1 MTATGPVAVL
11 VAYLLGSVPFSY
23 LIVRIHRRLDLRTI
37 GSRSAGATNVLRASG
52 KWAALLALLLDV
64 AKGSAA
70 VVVARTLEVGSWWL
84 AAAAAAAVVGHV
96 FPLFLVFRGGK
107 GVATAAGV
115 LALLA
120 PWAGL
125 GALAVFIL
133 LVAWKRYVSL
143 GSISA
148 AASLPALVSAR
159 WWGGAFRDADGLD
172 YGPALLAGVSA
183 IAVLVTVKHRAN
195 LVRLRAGTESRLGA
209 RAAERSGASS
219 EAHAA
224 GEVGAGAKHGACD
237 RFGGVGR
244 KPPPAEAAE

>member
-11 VAYLLGSVPFSY
+11 LAYVLGSVPFSY
-23 LIVRIHRRLDLRTI
+23 LIVRLHRGIDVRTI

-64 AKGSAA
+64 AKGAAA
-70 VVVARTLEVGSWWL
+70 VVLAGTLGVGSWTL
-84 AAAAAAAVVGHV
+84 AAAALAAVAGHV

-115 LALLA
+115 LAVLA

-133 LVAWKRYVSL
+133 FVAWKRYVSL

-148 AASLPALVSAR
+148 AASLPVFASAR
-159 WWGGAFRDADGLD
+159 WWSGAFRDAEGQD
-172 YGPALLAGVSA
+172 YGPALLAAVSA
-183 IAVLVTVKHRAN
+183 IAVLVIFKHRAN
-195 LVRLRAGTESRLGA
+195 LVRLRAGAESRLGRKPQA
-209 RAAERSGASS
+209 S
-219 EAHAA
+219 EA
-224 GEVGAGAKHGACD
+224 GE
-237 RFGGVGR
+237 
-244 KPPPAEAAE
+244 

>member
-1 MTATGPVAVL
+1 MTSTGPIAVL
-11 VAYLLGSVPFSY
+11 VAYLLGSIPFSY
-23 LIVRIHRRLDLRTI
+23 LIVRIHRGIDVRTI

-64 AKGSAA
+64 AKGAAA
-70 VVVARTLEVGSWWL
+70 VVLAGTLEVGSWWL
-84 AAAAAAAVVGHV
+84 AAAAVAAVAGHV

-115 LALLA
+115 LAVLA

-133 LVAWKRYVSL
+133 LVAWKRHVSL

-148 AASLPALVSAR
+148 AASLPVLVGGR
-159 WWGGAFRDADGLD
+159 WWSGAFRDADGLD
-172 YGPALLAGVSA
+172 YGPALLAAVSA
-183 IAVLVTVKHRAN
+183 IAVLVIAKHRAN

-209 RAAERSGASS
+209 RAAGRSGASS
-219 EAHAA
+219 KAHAP

-237 RFGGVGR
+237 RFGGVGQKR
-244 KPPPAEAAE
+244 PASEAAE